1 MKNAVKTMVKIILL
15 TAFVVGLMTATRL
28 LFASEPIN
36 VSVLADSIRL
46 AEGNKNYGVLSI
58 PCKTEEKCR
67 QICINSIKNNL
78 KRYQTSDKS
87 VYFITFIGKRCAPVG
102 MGLGSND
109 PKNLN
114 ANWVK
119 NTSFF
124 YAKLLKSNGAIK
136 SFTKC
141 KAHNIKR
148 VVS

>member
-1 MKNAVKTMVKIILL
+1 MKLLVAVLMFVLTNFTLL
-15 TAFVVGLMTATRL
+15 L
-28 LFASEPIN
+28 ASEPIN
-36 VSVLADSIRL
+36 VSILADSIRL

-58 PCKTEEKCR
+58 PCKTEQKCR

-78 KRYQTSDKS
+78 KRYETSPKD
-87 VYFITFIGKRCAPVG
+87 VDFITFMGKRWAPVG

-136 SFTKC
+136 SFTKY
-141 KAHNIKR
+141 KAQNIKR
-148 VVS
+148 GVS